1 MCTKPQ
7 EEESILSFC
16 EELTPMQNQRADNF
30 NWAKRLLYGN
40 SAREQQKKN
49 QTSSVFNITEEMHLS
64 LLGE

>member
-7 EEESILSFC
+7 EEESVLSFW

-30 NWAKRLLYGN
+30 DWAKQLLYGN

-49 QTSSVFNITEEMHLS
+49 SFVFYITEEMHLS
-64 LLGE
+64 LFGE